1 MFAVGVE
8 LVADATGTLVATAG
22 VDADVFTAV
31 ALTRALVQLWGG
43 GGGRGTGQYAAGAA
57 GLLRDSRDGG
67 DGQ

>member
-1 MFAVGVE
+1 MRQAQ
-8 LVADATGTLVATAG
+8 LVATAG

-43 GGGRGTGQYAAGAA
+43 GGREGDWSVRSGCSRTSEGQQ
-57 GLLRDSRDGG
+57 RWEG